1 MPFNSR
7 LNVLIEVAQ
16 ALAVFIGGLLAEVS
30 FELSY
35 LIAILMAIGSLS
47 VALQFKEPM
56 IHETQERSS
65 VKDHFQQCFIMMK
78 LNRRL
83 LAMLLYFPLMMTFT
97 TVIYFYAQA
106 YFSDF
111 SYSKSTISLIFLV
124 NGLVSALGALL
135 AEKVERWC
143 QGKAWLF
150 VPLSMSV
157 MICIFGYVEAKVGIF
172 VFCLINF

>member
-30 FELSY
+30 FDLSY

-83 LAMLLYFPLMMTFT
+83 LAMLQRSSIFML
-97 TVIYFYAQA
+97 
-106 YFSDF
+106 
-111 SYSKSTISLIFLV
+111 KLIFQTFLIQ
-124 NGLVSALGALL
+124 N
-135 AEKVERWC
+135 R
-143 QGKAWLF
+143 
-150 VPLSMSV
+150 LSPS
-157 MICIFGYVEAKVGIF
+157 FF
-172 VFCLINF
+172 